1 MSYAAEEAARG
12 GGRVN
17 GGMATQQSLSPL
29 KRHPRICKAHREVGD
44 PLSAGK
50 GAATG
55 GRVDVQSL
63 QDGEGARHRTA
74 AGSSRSSGVISDAS
88 FLRFVSAFSC
98 LHKRRKKAVRK
109 PLCISLSGS
118 DFSRKG
124 VS

>member
-50 GAATG
+50 GLPPAAAWTCRVCRTG
-55 GRVDVQSL
+55 RGRGTGL
-63 QDGEGARHRTA
+63 QRDRPQA
-74 AGSSRSSGVISDAS
+74 AG
-88 FLRFVSAFSC
+88 
-98 LHKRRKKAVRK
+98 
-109 PLCISLSGS
+109 
-118 DFSRKG
+118 
-124 VS
+124 